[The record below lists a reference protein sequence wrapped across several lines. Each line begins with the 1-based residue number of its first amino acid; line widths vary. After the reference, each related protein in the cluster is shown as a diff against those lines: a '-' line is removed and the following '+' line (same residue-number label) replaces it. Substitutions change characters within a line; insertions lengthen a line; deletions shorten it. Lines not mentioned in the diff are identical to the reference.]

1 MGNIFST
8 QTYKICLKC
17 NNKKHIRNDNLEII
31 DLQRVYN
38 YDHDRRC
45 ENSIITFR

>member
-1 MGNIFST
+1 MGNIFYT

-31 DLQRVYN
+31 DLRREYN
-38 YDHDRRC
+38 YDHDHIS